1 MNQAPRFSR
10 RARWAVPSGAVAA
23 VGVVV
28 AGSVLT
34 SAQAAPSLQPRTP
47 AQLIAAI
54 AASRSAPAALSGT
67 IVSDAALGLP
77 DLPGS
82 GNPASITSLLT
93 GSHTIKIWYAR
104 PGQLRL
110 ALPVPLGE
118 TDLRVNGRQVWLW
131 DSQRNTA
138 TRILPPAG
146 PLAAPAASMSWSGK
160 PGSMSWSGKPRSSA

>member
-1 MNQAPRFSR
+1 MNQAPKFTR

-34 SAQAAPSLQPRTP
+34 SAASAPSLQPRTP

-54 AASRSAPAALSGT
+54 AGNKSVPTSLSGT
-67 IVSDAALGLP
+67 IVANAALGLP

-82 GNPASITSLLT
+82 GDSTSIASLLT
-93 GSHTIKIWYAR
+93 GSHTIQIWYAK

-118 TDLRVNGRQVWLW
+118 TDLRVNGRQIWLW

-138 TRILPPAG
+138 TQILPPAG
-146 PLAAPAASMSWSGK
+146 PGTALPAED
-160 PGSMSWSGKPRSSA
+160 PLC